1 MSAQLPASKWSS
13 ESLRGCPKTAKISTK
28 GGWSVCART
37 DRVCRMDAQQ
47 LLKHRFCWPAQDRDR
62 ACLPSAA
69 PRIPPVFTAS
79 VSSRSVKSVLEP
91 LVAPSPAVHRLSRRF
106 VPSIPGQLGR
116 LRIEGNSCWYGKR
129 SAGPLR
135 PSRGCSSYQARLI
148 RIVPDGTEPGAAQN
162 LPDWRVV
169 GDQDIAAEP
178 WA

>member
-1 MSAQLPASKWSS
+1 
-13 ESLRGCPKTAKISTK
+13 
-28 GGWSVCART
+28 
-37 DRVCRMDAQQ
+37 MDAQQ